1 MNGLITNYY
10 HKYQKITQ
18 EDENIPDVI
27 PAKEFSLNQANDI
40 NFFNDMNHRQIQQ
53 HKINAQNEQ
62 LEKIGGSI
70 KVLKDMSHQ
79 ISGEL
84 DHQSVILDEFS
95 KDLDHTESRMDMV
108 MKKMAKTMKI
118 SSDKKQWW
126 AIAILS
132 LVLFIL
138 FILFF
143 L

>member
-84 DHQSVILDEFS
+84 DHQSVYWSQVFVRYPAVSAS
-95 KDLDHTESRMDMV
+95 KE
-108 MKKMAKTMKI
+108 I
-118 SSDKKQWW
+118 SICYARDFKPN
-126 AIAILS
+126 ARP
-132 LVLFIL
+132 LF
-138 FILFF
+138 
-143 L
+143 